1 MGILD
6 EVKRTSRLRKKA
18 SQETEEA
25 DPLSEDTT
33 SEVLQSGVKKWGSY
47 KANTSKEEAQPL
59 AGDIKT
65 SKSKK
70 GTTGKESTSESSA
83 LTPHAST
90 TKSNPSPKKRGTLR
104 HRVFNAPS
112 RWIARLDRYNESVK
126 TEWDELASSTPG
138 KETENLTDKE
148 RLDKERWDERYRKAK
163 RELARNVV
171 LLLVIVGI
179 IALIVYAIVYMLSAD
194 MTSVPD
200 APPGFL
206 PEL

>member
-18 SQETEEA
+18 SQETEEPK
-25 DPLSEDTT
+25 PLSVDTT
-33 SEVLQSGVKKWGSY
+33 GEVLQSGVRKWGS
-47 KANTSKEEAQPL
+47 AEASPSEEEAQPL
-59 AGDIKT
+59 AGNTKT

-70 GTTGKESTSESSA
+70 AATVKERTSESSA
-83 LTPHAST
+83 LALRAST
-90 TKSNPSPKKRGTLR
+90 TKPNPSPKKRGTLR
-104 HRVFNAPS
+104 LRVFNAPS
-112 RWIARLDRYNESVK
+112 RWIRKLDRYNESVK
-126 TEWDELASSTPG
+126 AEWDELASSNPG
-138 KETENLTDKE
+138 KETENLSDKE
-148 RLDKERWDERYRKAK
+148 RLDRERWEGKYRKAK